1 LASYPVLDPKDT
13 DQDDLRGGRAPWRK
27 GGRPHSRVLEGDRR
41 CEVLV
46 VGAGITGAMVAE
58 HLTSRGHEVCLVDR
72 ERPGF
77 GSTAAST
84 AMLQWEIDRSLTE
97 LTDLYGFERAA
108 NLYRQSLQAVT
119 GLKELIAAQH
129 LPCAFRPRRSLYLA
143 SGEGTGASELR
154 AEHELRERA
163 GLPGFYLDHPTL
175 LREFNIA
182 REAAIL
188 SPGSADA
195 DPLCLAHALL
205 KAAVE
210 RGATLFDGEAIQYET
225 GGGRVAVGLADGPTI
240 EAERV
245 VLATG
250 YVMPDFVL
258 PEMHRASSSWAIATP
273 PQKPQVLWPGCPLIW
288 EATTPYFYA
297 RTTQDNRIII
307 GGEDDPELTDP
318 AERDAAMPA
327 KTERILQQLKTLC
340 PEAELRAEYAWS
352 GAFSETSDG
361 LPLIGRIAG
370 YPHLYAAYG
379 YGGNGITFSFLAA
392 RMIARM
398 IAGQDEP
405 WYADIAVDRPKP

>member
-1 LASYPVLDPKDT
+1 MLDPQDT
-13 DQDDLRGGRAPWRK
+13 DQDDLRGGHSPWRK
-27 GGRPHSRVLEGDRR
+27 GGRPRSRVLEDDRR

-58 HLTSRGHEVCLVDR
+58 HLTSLGHEVCLVDR

-97 LTDLYGFERAA
+97 LTNLYGFERAA
-108 NLYRQSLQAVT
+108 NIYRQSLQAVT
-119 GLKELIAAQH
+119 GLKDLVGTER
-129 LPCAFRPRRSLYLA
+129 LPCDFARRHSLYLA
-143 SGEGTGASELR
+143 SGDGTGAAELR
-154 AEHELRERA
+154 AEHALRERA
-163 GLPGFYLDHPTL
+163 GLPGFYLDHPAL
-175 LREFNIA
+175 LREFGIS

-188 SPGSADA
+188 SPGSAEA
-195 DPLCLAHALL
+195 DPMCLAHTLL
-205 KAAVE
+205 ATAVS
-210 RGATLFDGEAIQYET
+210 RGAILYDGEATRFEAI
-225 GGGRVAVGLADGPTI
+225 GGGLAVGLADGQTI
-240 EAERV
+240 EAKRV

-250 YVMPDFVL
+250 YVMPDCVVTD
-258 PEMHRASSSWAIATP
+258 MHRASSSWAIATP
-273 PQKPQVLWPGCPLIW
+273 PQKPQVLWPGRPLIW

-297 RTTQDNRIII
+297 RTTTDDRIII
-307 GGEDDPELTDP
+307 GGEDDPELIEP

-327 KTERILQQLKTLC
+327 KSERILRQLKTLC
-340 PEAELRAEYAWS
+340 PDAELRADYSWS

-361 LPLIGRIAG
+361 LPLIGRVRG

-405 WYADIAVDRPKP
+405 WYDDLAVDRPPPGTNS

>member
-1 LASYPVLDPKDT
+1 
-13 DQDDLRGGRAPWRK
+13 
-27 GGRPHSRVLEGDRR
+27 
-41 CEVLV
+41 
-46 VGAGITGAMVAE
+46 MVAE
-58 HLTSRGHEVCLVDR
+58 HLTSLGREVCLVDR

-97 LTDLYGFERAA
+97 LTNLYGFERAA
-108 NLYRQSLQAVT
+108 NIYRQSLHAVT
-119 GLKELIAAQH
+119 GLKKLIETQH

-143 SGEGTGASELR
+143 SGEGTGAAELR

-175 LREFNIA
+175 LREFKIT

-195 DPLCLAHALL
+195 DPLCLAHSLL
-205 KAAVE
+205 AAAVK
-210 RGATLFDGEAIQYET
+210 RGALLFDGEAIQYEAA
-225 GGGRVAVGLADGPTI
+225 GGRVAVGLADGQTI
-240 EAERV
+240 EADKV
-245 VLATG
+245 VMATG
-250 YVMPDFVL
+250 YVMPDFVATDL
-258 PEMHRASSSWAIATP
+258 HRPSSSWAIATP
-273 PQKPQVLWPGCPLIW
+273 PQDPQVLWPGCPLIW

-297 RTTQDNRIII
+297 RTTTDNRIII

-318 AERDAAMPA
+318 AERDAAMPS
-327 KTERILQQLKTLC
+327 KTKRILQQLKTLC
-340 PEAELRAEYAWS
+340 PDAELSADFSWS

-361 LPLIGRIAG
+361 LPLIGRIRG
-370 YPHLYAAYG
+370 YPNLYAAYG

-398 IAGQDEP
+398 IAGEDEP
-405 WYADIAVDRPKP
+405 WYTDLAVDRPKP

>member
-1 LASYPVLDPKDT
+1 MLDQQDT
-13 DQDDLRGGRAPWRK
+13 TQDDLRGGCAPWRK
-27 GGRPHSRVLEGDRR
+27 GGRPPSRILEDDRR

-58 HLTSRGHEVCLVDR
+58 HLTSLGHEVCLVDR

-97 LTDLYGFERAA
+97 LTTLYGFERAA
-108 NLYRQSLQAVT
+108 NIYRQSLHAVT
-119 GLKELIAAQH
+119 GLKELIETQH
-129 LPCAFRPRRSLYLA
+129 LPCEFRPRRSLYLA
-143 SGEGTGASELR
+143 SGAGTGAAELR

-175 LREFNIA
+175 LREFGIA

-188 SPGSADA
+188 SPGSAEA
-195 DPLCLAHALL
+195 DPMCLAHTLL
-205 KAAVE
+205 VTAIRHGAVVY
-210 RGATLFDGEAIQYET
+210 DGEATRFEAI
-225 GGGRVAVGLADGPTI
+225 GGGGLAVGLAYGQTI
-240 EAERV
+240 EAQRV
-245 VLATG
+245 ILATG
-250 YVMPDFVL
+250 YVMPDFVVTD
-258 PEMHRASSSWAIATP
+258 MHRPSSSWAIATP
-273 PQKPQVLWPGCPLIW
+273 PQKPQVLWPGRPLIW

-297 RTTQDNRIII
+297 RTTTDDRIII
-307 GGEDDPELTDP
+307 GGEDDPALVEP
-318 AERDAAMPA
+318 AARDAAMPE
-327 KTERILQQLKTLC
+327 KSERILRQLKTLC
-340 PEAELRAEYAWS
+340 PEAELRADYCWS

-361 LPLIGRIAG
+361 LPLIGRVRG

-398 IAGQDEP
+398 IAGEDEP
-405 WYADIAVDRPKP
+405 WYTDLAVDRPKP

>member
-1 LASYPVLDPKDT
+1 VLDPQDT
-13 DQDDLRGGRAPWRK
+13 DQDDLRGGHAPWRTD
-27 GGRPHSRVLEGDRR
+27 GRPRSQALKSDRR

-58 HLTSRGHEVCLVDR
+58 HLTSLGHEVCIVDR

-97 LTDLYGFERAA
+97 LTNLYGFERAA
-108 NLYRQSLQAVT
+108 NIYRQSLHAVM
-119 GLKELIAAQH
+119 GLKELIGALR
-129 LPCAFRPRRSLYLA
+129 LPCEFRPRRSLYLA
-143 SGEGTGASELR
+143 SGEGTGAVELR
-154 AEHELRERA
+154 REHDLRERA

-175 LREFNIA
+175 LRDFGIT

-195 DPLCLAHALL
+195 DPLCVAHSLLAT
-205 KAAVE
+205 AVS
-210 RGATLFDGEAIQYET
+210 RGALLFDGEATRYETT
-225 GGGRVAVGLADGPTI
+225 GGGLAVGLADGRTI
-240 EAERV
+240 EAQRV

-250 YVMPDFVL
+250 YVMPDFVDTDL
-258 PEMHRASSSWAIATP
+258 HRPSSSWAIATP
-273 PQKPQVLWPGCPLIW
+273 PQKPQVLWPDRPLIW

-297 RTTQDNRIII
+297 RTTTDDRIII
-307 GGEDDPELTDP
+307 GGEDDPALIEP
-318 AERDAAMPA
+318 ADRDAAMPA
-327 KTERILQQLKTLC
+327 KSERILQQLKTLC
-340 PEAELRAEYAWS
+340 PDAELRADYSWS

-361 LPLIGRIAG
+361 LPLIGRVRG

-398 IAGQDEP
+398 IVGEDEP
-405 WYADIAVDRPKP
+405 WYADLAVDRPNP

>member
-1 LASYPVLDPKDT
+1 MLDPQDT
-13 DQDDLRGGRAPWRK
+13 DQGDLRGGHAPWRK
-27 GGRPHSRVLEGDRR
+27 GGRPRSRVLDDDRR

-58 HLTSRGHEVCLVDR
+58 HLTSLGHEVCLVDR

-97 LTDLYGFERAA
+97 LTNLYGFERAA
-108 NLYRQSLQAVT
+108 NIYRQSLRAVT
-119 GLKELIAAQH
+119 GLKELIESLR
-129 LPCAFRPRRSLYLA
+129 LPCEFRPRRSLYLA
-143 SGEGTGASELR
+143 SGEGTGAAELR

-163 GLPGFYLDHPTL
+163 GLPGYYLDHPTL
-175 LREFNIA
+175 LREFNIS

-195 DPLCLAHALL
+195 DPLCLAHSLL
-205 KAAVE
+205 AAAVK
-210 RGATLFDGEAIQYET
+210 RGALLFDGEAIQYEVA
-225 GGGRVAVGLADGPTI
+225 GRRVAVGLSDGQTI

-245 VLATG
+245 VMATG
-250 YVMPDFVL
+250 YVMPDFVATDL
-258 PEMHRASSSWAIATP
+258 HRASSSWAIATP
-273 PQKPQVLWPGCPLIW
+273 PQKPQVLWPGSPLIW

-297 RTTQDNRIII
+297 RTTHDNRIII

-327 KTERILQQLKTLC
+327 KSERILRQLKTLC
-340 PEAELRAEYAWS
+340 PEAEPSADYAWS

-361 LPLIGRIAG
+361 LPLIGRVRG

-398 IAGQDEP
+398 IAGEDEP
-405 WYADIAVDRPKP
+405 WYKDIAVDRPKP